1 MKSKRLKPRRLVVL
15 GFFGVIATGT
25 GLLMLPVSSVSGKGI
40 PFVDSLF
47 TSTSAVCVTGLVCV
61 DPGSNFSVFGQV
73 VLAALI
79 QVGGLSI
86 TFIGVVASLA
96 AGGRLG
102 IGKQRILKE
111 SLNLSSGKDL
121 MSIVKAVAYVTV
133 AFESAG
139 AVLSYVTFSGDYAP
153 ARAAGLSV
161 FHSIAAFNN
170 AGFDVLG
177 DYKSLTDYRG
187 DAWLC
192 IVTSGL
198 IIFGGLGFFVISE
211 LAARKPPKKW
221 SLHTKAVICT
231 TLGLI
236 AGGTLMIKL
245 AEGRNITWLESYFQ
259 SVSARTAGFASIPIG
274 EMSKAG
280 LLVLIV
286 LMFIGASPGSTGG
299 GIKTATFF
307 VLLQKLR
314 SVITSSHCGAFRRKI
329 PDAVVTKAFLVL
341 TMAVEVV
348 LISTFAVCMLEPE
361 FSFEAILFEVVSGFS
376 TTGLS
381 TGITPDLCDAS
392 KIIISATMFV
402 GRLGPL
408 TIATIWLSRDLP
420 AGTYSEE
427 EITIG

>member
-1 MKSKRLKPRRLVVL
+1 MKSKRLKPRRIVVL
-15 GFFGVIATGT
+15 GFFGVIAAGT
-25 GLLMLPVSSVSGKGI
+25 GLLMLPISSVSGKGI
-40 PFVDSLF
+40 PFIDSLF
-47 TSTSAVCVTGLVCV
+47 TSTSAVCVTGLVCI
-61 DPGSNFSVFGQV
+61 DPGSNFSFFGQV

-79 QVGGLSI
+79 QIGGLGI
-86 TFIGVVASLA
+86 TVIGVIASLA

-102 IGKQRILKE
+102 IGKQRLLKE
-111 SLNLSSGKDL
+111 SLNLNSGKDL
-121 MSIVKAVAYVTV
+121 MSVVKAVAYVTI

-139 AVLSYVTFSGDYAP
+139 ALLSYVTFSSDYAP

-161 FHSIAAFNN
+161 FHSVAAFNN

-177 DYKSLTDYRG
+177 DYKSLTDYHD

-192 IVTSGL
+192 LVTSGL

-211 LAARKPPKKW
+211 LAARKTPKKW
-221 SLHTKAVICT
+221 SLHTKAVVST
-231 TLGLI
+231 TLGLLV
-236 AGGTLMIKL
+236 GGTLMIKW
-245 AEGRNITWLESYFQ
+245 AEGSNATWLESLFQ
-259 SVSARTAGFASIPIG
+259 SVSARTAGFASIPVG
-274 EMSKAG
+274 DMSKAG

-307 VLLQKLR
+307 VLLQKLK
-314 SVITSSHCGAFRRKI
+314 SVITNRHCGAFHRKI

-341 TMAVEVV
+341 TMAVSVV
-348 LISTFAVCMLEPE
+348 LISSFFVCMLEPD
-361 FSFEAILFEVVSGFS
+361 FTFEAILFEVVSGFS

-392 KIIISATMFV
+392 KVIISATMFI

-420 AGTYSEE
+420 AVTYSEE